1 MKNNPPNNAFLLSEG
16 FGDTGVPSGGVQ
28 RGQDPS
34 GSSLIR
40 LGAISFVN
48 TVPIYSDFRPGE
60 SIELIYNVPARLN
73 EKILSQQLD
82 VSPVS
87 SACYLRNKEKLVL
100 LDDLSVSSPGAVE
113 SVIFLSRQP
122 LGPELLDSPA
132 ISVPD
137 DSETSIAL
145 LAYLLKE
152 ATGQD
157 LSSWFQTY
165 QASQYQRALE
175 ESGNALI
182 IGDNALLIQQQGI
195 PEGFHCYDLSTLWKE
210 RTGLPFVFA
219 VWVADRTWAE
229 AHPEALQQLNQSL
242 REARNRFF
250 RESSIFEA
258 GMRLAQSRS
267 QLPAE
272 TLARYYRHCLEYTLT
287 TEHLSSLELF
297 ESILDASENKQEP
310 TIIMSLTPYESRNR
324 A

>member
-1 MKNNPPNNAFLLSEG
+1 MMKFAFNPKIK
-16 FGDTGVPSGGVQ
+16 
-28 RGQDPS
+28 
-34 GSSLIR
+34 IR

-48 TVPIYSDFRPGE
+48 TVPIYSDFQPGE
-60 SIELIYNVPARLN
+60 SIDLIYDVPARLN
-73 EKILSQQLD
+73 EQILNRQLD

-87 SACYLRNKEKLVL
+87 SACYLRNKEQLVR
-100 LDDLSVSSPGAVE
+100 LDDLSVSSSGAVE
-113 SVIFLSRQP
+113 SVIFISRKP

-157 LSSWFQTY
+157 LCPWFRTY
-165 QASQYQRALE
+165 QASHYQQALE
-175 ESGNALI
+175 DSGNALI

-219 VWVADRTWAE
+219 VWVASRSWAE
-229 AHPEALQQLNQSL
+229 AHPEDLRQLNRAL

-258 GMRLAQSRS
+258 GMRLARSRS

-287 TEHLSSLELF
+287 TEHLASLELF
-297 ESILDASENKQEP
+297 ESMLGTSENKQEP
-310 TIIMSLTPYESRNR
+310 SIVMSITPYESRNR